1 MKLPRI
7 TKFSSAEV
15 NLFSMIG
22 MAPKKIPQHDFLGFN
37 IAVTRLMEWF
47 SDKYGDKIRVPPTR
61 LETMSS
67 QLKLRFQGARLKYQ
81 FPGKSKTQRHIKAE
95 WNCYYNALHVAV
107 TPNCS
112 LNSWNGLR
120 YSSFRS
126 YNAMDPWVMHAFK
139 VYNEDLLNETR
150 GWSKQQATRA
160 ELSTLVMDYFCKDSK
175 LPPRRGSRSARA
187 FAKATE
193 VVKERWKIKGGATPL
208 EMNKAI
214 KFIHRETSPGYTFHG
229 KKTKDVITEIYK
241 AGEKLRASFF
251 KPPEER
257 TVRPPPCKLGSR
269 GHLSPWEDRKLRL
282 IWIYPAEMKLI
293 ELCFSVPL
301 TAAYVDI
308 SENRKDFPML
318 VGNRTIPRISNVCY
332 QEYADCSAIRTDF
345 SGWDFNVPDWVIYR
359 SFEVLFSNFDL
370 EKWKTNKPDE
380 KANNALKIRRMMEA
394 ISHYFINTPFCTPY
408 GVIGRK
414 RNGKVPSG
422 SCFTSLVDSVA
433 QDLVNTT
440 ADIMLGLFNKTQF
453 IDRYPSGI
461 RMSYVRSLVVG
472 DDGHRVYPND
482 VLIGKGWYRESKLS
496 KKKIADIKQYALAFG
511 RVTKRV
517 FGETLNVEKTEFNDG
532 GIENGVRTF
541 LGYTFKNYRLF
552 RETKEWLMMAL
563 YSEKEVPDVYVSAT
577 RMLAYFSLGGEYDDT
592 FGELFNTFFD
602 LYSFDE
608 NYQLE
613 TEYRMRKHLRRLFG
627 LQHPLLRRVISIG
640 KISLLDYHNL
650 LFRYP
655 NSGTLREP
663 KFNKI
668 YDTRQLALEKLQ
680 PADPEVE
687 DFHPGEEEI
696 LEVEDYLDD
705 VVLNKGGQLL
715 DLRHVDYG

>member
-7 TKFSSAEV
+7 VSFTRAEV
-15 NLFSMIG
+15 NLFSRIG
-22 MAPKKIPQHDFLGFN
+22 LTPQKIPQHDFLGFN
-37 IAVTRLMEWF
+37 IAVTRLMDWF
-47 SDKYGDKIRVPPTR
+47 SVQYGNSIRVPPTR
-61 LETMSS
+61 LEVMSV
-67 QLKLRFQGARLKYQ
+67 QLKLKFQGARLKFQ
-81 FPGKSKTQRHIKAE
+81 FPGKSKSQRHVRAE
-95 WNCYYNALHVAV
+95 WNCFYNALHMAI

-126 YNAMDPWVMHAFK
+126 YNAMDPWVLNAFK
-139 VYNEDLLNETR
+139 VYDENLLNETR

-175 LPPRRGSRSARA
+175 PAPRRRSKSDKA
-187 FAKATE
+187 FKMAE
-193 VVKERWKIKGGATPL
+193 RVVSERWKIKDGVTPL
-208 EMNKAI
+208 TLSKAI
-214 KFIHRETSPGYTFHG
+214 KFVHRETSPGYSFHG
-229 KKTKDVITEIYK
+229 KKTKDVLPQIYQ
-241 AGEKLRASFF
+241 AGQKLQDSFF
-251 KPPEER
+251 KPPSER

-282 IWIYPAEMKLI
+282 IWIYPAEMKLL

-318 VGNRTIPRISNVCY
+318 VGNRTISRISSVCY
-332 QEYADCSAIRTDF
+332 KEYKDSSAIRTDF
-345 SGWDFNVPDWVIYR
+345 SGWDYNVPDWVIFKA
-359 SFEVLFSNFDL
+359 FEILFSNFDL
-370 EKWKTNKPDE
+370 DKWLTNKPDL
-380 KANNALKIRRMMEA
+380 KANAGLKIRRMMEA

-440 ADIMLGLFNKTQF
+440 ADIMLGLYSKTDR
-453 IDRYPSGI
+453 IDLYPSGI

-482 VLIGKGWYRESKLS
+482 VLIGKGWYRECKLS
-496 KKKIADIKQYALAFG
+496 KRKITDMEQYAVAFG
-511 RVTKRV
+511 RVTNRV
-517 FGETLNVEKTEFNDG
+517 FGEKLNIEKTEFNDG

-541 LGYTFKNYRLF
+541 LGYTFKSYRLY
-552 RETKEWLMMAL
+552 RPSEEWLMMAL

-577 RMLAYFSLGGEYDDT
+577 RMLAYFSLGGEYDPKFDK
-592 FGELFNTFFD
+592 LFHTFFEIYD
-602 LYSFDE
+602 FDE
-608 NYQLE
+608 DHE
-613 TEYRMRKHLRRLFG
+613 IEPEYRQRKHLRRLFG
-627 LQHPLLRRVISIG
+627 FHHPLLRQSITIG
-640 KISLLDYHNL
+640 KLSLFDYHNL

-655 NSGTLREP
+655 NSGLIKGP
-663 KFNKI
+663 KFKRI
-668 YDTRQLALEKLQ
+668 YDTRQIALEKLK
-680 PADPEVE
+680 PADPTTNDFSPTEE
-687 DFHPGEEEI
+687 DI

-715 DLRHVDYG
+715 DLRHEDYG